1 MKRDKTIT
9 VRLSQEEIDLLKEI
23 NENISKAI
31 RIMIKTIKRYNNE
44 YND

>member
-31 RIMIKTIKRYNNE
+31 RIMIKTIKRYKKE

>member
-9 VRLSQEEIDLLKEI
+9 VRLSQEEINLLKEI

-31 RIMIKTIKRYNNE
+31 RIMIKTIKRYKNE

>member
-31 RIMIKTIKRYNNE
+31 RKMIQTIKRYKNE

>member
-9 VRLSQEEIDLLKEI
+9 VRLSQEEIELLKEI

-31 RIMIKTIKRYNNE
+31 RIMIKTIKSYKNE

>member
-1 MKRDKTIT
+1 MKRNKTIT

-23 NENISKAI
+23 NENVSRAI
-31 RIMIKTIKRYNNE
+31 RIMIKTIKRYKDE